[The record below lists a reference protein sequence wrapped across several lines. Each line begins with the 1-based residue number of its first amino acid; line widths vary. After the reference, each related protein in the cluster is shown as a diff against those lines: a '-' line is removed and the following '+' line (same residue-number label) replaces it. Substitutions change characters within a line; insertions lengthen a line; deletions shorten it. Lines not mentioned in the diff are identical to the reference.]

1 MALFGML
8 GAAALATISYVRI
21 ERIPYSRRLHFLRTE
36 NFERKRSE
44 AHWQDFLS
52 RNQENLLPLSDPRS
66 LRVQS
71 IASNIISALKSGL
84 RLKHDFK
91 VNGYLCENRDFG
103 DSMSWDHNHNHN
115 HYTPVQEG
123 FFKPSQKQDKKFIWK
138 PATGHLNKKNWEVY
152 VLDSNKESTE
162 RSNESAACLLNG
174 RIVISTRLVD
184 SLKSDAELASVI
196 AHEVG
201 HVVGRHRSEIKM
213 RFWWFLSLKF
223 HPCDDDESVYDEEAQ
238 YICKWRG
245 VEADY
250 IGLML
255 MASAGYDPRVAPE
268 VLKKI
273 GHTDKTSPIPT
284 GSKRAEFLNK
294 SKVMGEA
301 LDVYEETNTSKIMR
315 SFDSGS
321 VFNFPKYE
329 PEEPERNC

>member
-196 AHEVG
+196 AHEV
-201 HVVGRHRSEIKM
+201 S
-213 RFWWFLSLKF
+213 FPFYKF
-223 HPCDDDESVYDEEAQ
+223 HTLLFFFPLCFFYFLFLFFLLGWT
-238 YICKWRG
+238 CC
-245 VEADY
+245 
-250 IGLML
+250 
-255 MASAGYDPRVAPE
+255 
-268 VLKKI
+268 
-273 GHTDKTSPIPT
+273 
-284 GSKRAEFLNK
+284 GS
-294 SKVMGEA
+294 
-301 LDVYEETNTSKIMR
+301 T
-315 SFDSGS
+315 
-321 VFNFPKYE
+321 
-329 PEEPERNC
+329 

>member
-91 VNGYLCENRDFG
+91 VNGYLCENRHFG

-162 RSNESAACLLNG
+162 RFNESAACLLNG
-174 RIVISTRLVD
+174 RIVISTGLVD

-196 AHEVG
+196 AHEV
-201 HVVGRHRSEIKM
+201 S
-213 RFWWFLSLKF
+213 FPFYKF
-223 HPCDDDESVYDEEAQ
+223 HTLFFFFPLCFFLFFIFIFSIRLD
-238 YICKWRG
+238 
-245 VEADY
+245 
-250 IGLML
+250 ML
-255 MASAGYDPRVAPE
+255 WVDIDQK
-268 VLKKI
+268 LK
-273 GHTDKTSPIPT
+273 
-284 GSKRAEFLNK
+284 
-294 SKVMGEA
+294 
-301 LDVYEETNTSKIMR
+301 
-315 SFDSGS
+315 
-321 VFNFPKYE
+321 
-329 PEEPERNC
+329 